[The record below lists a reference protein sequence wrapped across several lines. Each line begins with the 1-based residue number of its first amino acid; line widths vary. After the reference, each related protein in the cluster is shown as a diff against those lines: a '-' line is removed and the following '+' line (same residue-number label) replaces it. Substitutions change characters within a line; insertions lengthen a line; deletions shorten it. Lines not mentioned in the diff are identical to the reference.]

1 MSSQQLFIGIIRFMH
16 DLFTAVWVGGLALMV
31 LTVLPSSKKVFEKG
45 PQSQALINAITRR
58 HRIWVY
64 FSIAGLFITGL
75 LLSKSEPGFMGFMRF
90 DNLYSI
96 LTAIKHILTFAMVFL
111 ALFRS
116 LYFGK
121 KDKKPSPKLI
131 KFSMLLIIVN
141 FIFGLL
147 VLLLSGLIASI

>member
-31 LTVLPSSKKVFEKG
+31 LTVLPSSKKVFGKG

-96 LTAIKHILTFAMVFL
+96 LTAIKHILTFVMVFF

-121 KDKKPSPKLI
+121 KDIKLSPKLI

-141 FIFGLL
+141 FIFGLF